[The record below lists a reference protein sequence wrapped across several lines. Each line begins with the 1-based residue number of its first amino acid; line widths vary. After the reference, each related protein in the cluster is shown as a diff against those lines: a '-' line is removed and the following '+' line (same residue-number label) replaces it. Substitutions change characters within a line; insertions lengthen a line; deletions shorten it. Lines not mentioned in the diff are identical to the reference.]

1 MPTVKV
7 QIKWGI
13 AKKEGVSTYHKKTAL
28 LIQNVPVAF
37 VSCSGSWGWYITFLD
52 KSIPNS
58 IKKYYAK
65 KETAMINAEK
75 RFGVYSDRLGK
86 VYSTIPK

>member
-1 MPTVKV
+1 MSTVKV

-13 AKKEGVSTYHKKTAL
+13 AKKEGVSTAFNKTAL

-37 VSCSGSWGWYITFLD
+37 ISESGNWGWYITFLD

-58 IKKYYAK
+58 LKKYYAK
-65 KETAMINAEK
+65 KETAMRNAEK
-75 RFGVYSDRLGK
+75 RFNLCS
-86 VYSTIPK
+86 IPEN